1 MKQSQQDLILSSS
14 SKRII
19 VLACPGSGKTSTLTK
34 KIIKLNKSGIS
45 LKKIAAFTFTKKAA
59 HEMFER
65 IAKEI
70 PVSKSEEKN
79 ICTLHSF
86 GYRLLYLYKDII
98 GLKKEFTVALRSEKE
113 AIAKEIVSDECDAT
127 DIIEEFLNYV
137 SSIKNGF
144 EINHYNFNLKQFNDY
159 CSRMIENNLV
169 DLDDFIYLPVKILQ
183 NNEVIKNR
191 VSKMFDYIFV
201 DEYQDINKIQNDFL
215 DLLVTNNT
223 NVFYVGDDDQSIYEF
238 RGSNPN
244 YILEKSKEGSN
255 YDVFYLTTNYRS
267 QKPIVE
273 FSKKVLSELSTDNRR
288 EKVIISNKNN
298 STIKPVRNKPFIS
311 KSDEINYVI
320 NEIYKLITTS
330 SVEPREIAVL
340 CRYSSR
346 KNRYGTRPH
355 PELYEIE
362 KGLHEKGI
370 PASTY
375 VLAEN
380 DNDMSKQIR
389 NLCELLIAFSKDEL
403 DLNTLN
409 WVKPNSFV
417 KDKFAQILSLIN
429 NQYNMSL
436 SINNPIENTI
446 NRIIE
451 INPKLNQKSYQKRLD
466 NLILTYSF
474 VKKEFTFVHNGE
486 LPSKIITD
494 IMLFKNEI
502 QSGYDELNE
511 IYKYAYLY
519 CKSYEEAYE
528 TKDDSNKYDEI
539 ISSMNAFLCQEE
551 KDKHMNGVKLLTAHQ
566 SKGLQFDVVFV
577 VGLEAGGFPCNI
589 EQLDARNLDNERR
602 LFYVCITR
610 AKELL
615 YLSSTG
621 YAIDNNIALAN
632 KSFIY
637 NIPQQYF
644 STEVT
649 SFKDIKFTIND
660 NELSLANSEN
670 NKLIDD
676 LESDCLI
683 MAHLLNEKKKEIQLL
698 EKKNSELNIDSME
711 RKKNQEKIEELKSLI
726 DSMSIESKQKEIDW
740 NNKLKNLQDN
750 ANFYKSELDR
760 IKSTSKASENLIK
773 EATQNLDIITKELDR
788 TKRINSELNIA
799 LSKEK
804 NRVNELNL
812 QLNSK
817 TINKTIDDS
826 KNEIIKYKNT
836 YNNALKKIDCTQNES
851 LDKIKDY
858 VDDRLYQII
867 RHEYD
872 IFMIQK
878 KYPLLGERFSAGIL
892 LYKELINKITY
903 FLNKKDST
911 LFRSSIQSYNYK
923 GNLGILVQKILK
935 HATSYSDKREFKIS
949 CFIDCYLGNRKFLN
963 KKVYQEYEKL
973 VNNLKQKNIKI
984 STELLQDMRILYA
997 VTTTCNHDEN
1007 DVEKLFAKNY
1017 QDIVNEL
1024 INNPSKKYYKIFGS
1038 FFEFIGLFI
1047 DDDSI
1052 MLPIR

>member
-1 MKQSQQDLILSSS
+1 MEQSQQELILSSS

-19 VLACPGSGKTSTLTK
+19 VLACPGSGKTTTLTK

-59 HEMFER
+59 HEMLER
-65 IAKEI
+65 ISKEI

-86 GYRLLYLYKDII
+86 GCRLLYLYKDIV

-113 AIAKEIVSDECDAT
+113 VIAKEIVSNECDAT
-127 DIIEEFLNYV
+127 DIVEEFLNYV

-144 EINHYNFNLKQFNDY
+144 EINHYNFNLNQFDDY
-159 CSRMIENNLV
+159 CTRMIENNFV
-169 DLDDFIYLPVKILQ
+169 DLDDFIYLPVKILK

-215 DLLVTNNT
+215 DLLSTKET

-244 YILEKSKEGSN
+244 YILEKSKEGSG
-255 YDVFYLTTNYRS
+255 YDVYYLTTNYRS

-273 FSKKVLSELSTDNRR
+273 FSKKILSELSTDNRR
-288 EKVIISNKNN
+288 EKVIIANKIN
-298 STIKPVRNKPFIS
+298 STIKPVRNTPFAS

-346 KNRYGTRPH
+346 KNRYGIRPH

-362 KGLHEKGI
+362 RGLHEKGI

-375 VLAEN
+375 VLAGN

-403 DLNTLN
+403 DLNVLN
-409 WVKPNSFV
+409 LIKPNSFV
-417 KDKFAQILSLIN
+417 KDKFSQILLLIN
-429 NQYNMSL
+429 DQYNMNFS
-436 SINNPIENTI
+436 IENSIEETI
-446 NRIIE
+446 KKIME
-451 INPKLNQKSYQKRLD
+451 INPQLNQKSYQKRLD
-466 NLILTYSF
+466 NLIRTYSF
-474 VKKEFTFVHNGE
+474 VEKEFAIVHDGQM
-486 LPSKIITD
+486 PSKVITD

-511 IYKYAYLY
+511 MYKYAYLY

-528 TKDDSNKYDEI
+528 SENDSNKYDEI

-551 KDKHMNGVKLLTAHQ
+551 KNKQVNGVKLLTAHQ
-566 SKGLQFDVVFV
+566 SKGLQFDVVFI

-589 EQLDARNLDNERR
+589 EQLDAKNLDNERR
-602 LFYVCITR
+602 LFYVCVTR

-621 YAIDNNIALAN
+621 YAIDDNVSLAD

-637 NIPQQYF
+637 NMPQQYF
-644 STEVT
+644 STEIS
-649 SFKDIKFTIND
+649 SFKDVKFTIND
-660 NELSLANSEN
+660 SELSLINSEN

-676 LESDCLI
+676 LESDCFI
-683 MAHLLNEKKKEIQLL
+683 MASLLNEKKKEIRLL
-698 EKKNSELNIDSME
+698 EKKNNELTSDLTE
-711 RKKNQEKIEELKSLI
+711 KKQNQEKIEKLKCLI
-726 DSMSIESKQKEIDW
+726 DNMSTESKQKEIAW
-740 NNKLKNLQDN
+740 NDKLKNLQDN
-750 ANFYKSELDR
+750 EKYYKTELDK
-760 IKSTSKASENLIK
+760 IKSASKINENLVK
-773 EATQNLDIITKELDR
+773 EATRKLDIVTKELD
-788 TKRINSELNIA
+788 KSKEINLELNIA
-799 LSKEK
+799 LNKEK
-804 NRVNELNL
+804 NRANELNE
-812 QLNSK
+812 QLNK
-817 TINKTIDDS
+817 NIIAKAIDDS
-826 KNEIIKYKNT
+826 EKEIIKYKDT
-836 YNNALKKIDCTQNES
+836 YNENKKKIDCIQNTF
-851 LDKIKDY
+851 LDGIKDY
-858 VDDRLYQII
+858 VGDSLFHTIQ
-867 RHEYD
+867 HEYD
-872 IFMIQK
+872 VFMIQK
-878 KYPLLGERFSAGIL
+878 KYPLLGEKFSAGIMI
-892 LYKELINKITY
+892 YKELINKTTD
-903 FLNKKDST
+903 FLNKKDAS

-923 GNLGILVQKILK
+923 GNLVNLVQKIFK
-935 HATSYSDKREFKIS
+935 SVTSYSGKSEFKIS
-949 CFIDCYLGNRKFLN
+949 CFIDCYLNNKTFLDKN
-963 KKVYQEYEKL
+963 VYQEYVKL
-973 VNNLKQKNIKI
+973 VNRLKNKNKKI
-984 STELLQDMRILYA
+984 STELLQDMRVLYA

-1007 DVEKLFAKNY
+1007 HGEKLFAKYY
-1017 QDIVNEL
+1017 QDIVNEF

-1052 MLPIR
+1052 MLPIK